1 MITVKRK
8 NSNET
13 RKNDNY
19 DCAEVKIPFTGAF
32 LIENTF
38 SWFCSELNGSNMLE
52 CYCCPISV
60 PTTEQHLGEESTWA
74 KFHIDVSKT

>member
-8 NSNET
+8 NSNKT
-13 RKNDNY
+13 RKNVNY

-38 SWFCSELNGSNMLE
+38 S
-52 CYCCPISV
+52 
-60 PTTEQHLGEESTWA
+60 
-74 KFHIDVSKT
+74 